1 MIASKHMDKIT
12 QMWIKTAS
20 GLIAPAC
27 AAIIENIIFH
37 PLDTIVKRLEAD
49 TTHVHDR
56 KHLSQII
63 FHDAYNKPF
72 IEKYRSL
79 MPGFNFSV
87 EYKILQR
94 MYKFGGQPLIR
105 SNVTKHLMGNTRLTN
120 AIGVA
125 NTRILCEAVSGSLV
139 GAGEVI
145 LLPLDALKIKLQAQL
160 PLDAP
165 KMSVG
170 ELVGQCGGVRKLYNG
185 AKWTVLRNVP
195 GSFALFGTSALV
207 REKVFG
213 LKGGGR
219 RNHATLFQHFVSSL
233 AGSVASILV
242 SAPMDVLKMRAQVGK
257 RISVVEIIKSEGLLS
272 LWKGTSMKLLSA
284 GPRLIFAYTL
294 SQWLINKV
302 EYELVKD
309 FKNLKHLE

>member
-1 MIASKHMDKIT
+1 MINNKHMNTISR
-12 QMWIKTAS
+12 MWIKTAS

-49 TTHVHDR
+49 TTHTRDPQ
-56 KHLSQII
+56 HLSRII
-63 FHDAYNKPF
+63 FHDAHDKSLLA
-72 IEKYRSL
+72 KYKSL
-79 MPGFNFSV
+79 LPGFNFAI
-87 EYKILQR
+87 EYKIFQR

-105 SNVTKHLMGNTRLTN
+105 SAVTKRLMTHPYVIRKFGESG
-120 AIGVA
+120 A
-125 NTRILCEAVSGSLV
+125 RILCEAVSGSLV
-139 GAGEVI
+139 GAGEVV
-145 LLPLDALKIKLQAQL
+145 LLPLDALKIKMQAQL
-160 PLDAP
+160 PMDSP
-165 KMSVG
+165 KVSVR
-170 ELVGQCGGVRKLYNG
+170 ELIAMCGGVRQLYNG
-185 AKWTVLRNVP
+185 AGWTILRNVP

-219 RNHATLFQHFVSSL
+219 KNNATLFQHFVSSF

-242 SAPMDVLKMRAQVGK
+242 ASPMDVLKMRAQVGK
-257 RISVVEIIKSEGLLS
+257 KISLVEIVRNEGVMS
-272 LWKGTSMKLLSA
+272 LWKGTSMKLVSA

-309 FKNLKHLE
+309 FKCRDV

>member
-1 MIASKHMDKIT
+1 MDKISR
-12 QMWIKTAS
+12 MWIKTAS

-49 TTHVHDR
+49 TTHMRDR
-56 KHLSQII
+56 KHLKRII
-63 FHDAYNKPF
+63 FHDAHDKSLLS
-72 IEKYRSL
+72 KYLSL
-79 MPGFNFSV
+79 MPGFNYAV
-87 EYKILQR
+87 EYKIFQR

-105 SNVTKHLMGNTRLTN
+105 SVVTRHVMTHPRVVGALGASN
-120 AIGVA
+120 A
-125 NTRILCEAVSGSLV
+125 RILCEALSGSLV
-139 GAGEVI
+139 GACEVV
-145 LLPLDALKIKLQAQL
+145 LLPLDALKIKMQAQL
-160 PLDAP
+160 PMDSP
-165 KMSVG
+165 KMSVR
-170 ELVGQCGGVRKLYNG
+170 ELVALCGGVRELYNG
-185 AKWTVLRNVP
+185 AGWTVLRNVP
-195 GSFALFGTSALV
+195 GSFALFGVSAMV

-219 RNHATLFQHFVSSL
+219 KNNATLFQHFVSSL

-242 SAPMDVLKMRAQVGK
+242 ASPMDVLKMRAQVGK
-257 RISVVEIIKSEGLLS
+257 KISVGEIVRNEGLLS

-309 FKNLKHLE
+309 FKCSDV